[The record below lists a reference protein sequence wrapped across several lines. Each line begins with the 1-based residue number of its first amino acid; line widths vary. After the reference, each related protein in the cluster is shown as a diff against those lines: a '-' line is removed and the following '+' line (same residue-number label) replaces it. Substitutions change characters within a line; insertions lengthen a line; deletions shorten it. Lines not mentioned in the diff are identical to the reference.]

1 MKIKILKDVKDYTG
15 IKLIDYEYKL
25 DYDSELEYFTFE
37 LTIPKCLHYEGKYFP
52 EYNTGNI
59 IIIEMYNNR
68 IAGISLP
75 DGTLPGLLYTGEV
88 IKELYSDTEYS
99 IINIIHS
106 LTFLDKERLDY
117 IKSVSDK
124 YKKAVRFKIDIEDL
138 ENKLSK

>member
-15 IKLIDYEYKL
+15 IKLINYEYND
-25 DYDSELEYFTFE
+25 DYDFELECFTFE
-37 LTIPKCLHYEGKYFP
+37 LTIPKCLRYNSKYYK

-59 IIIEMYNNR
+59 IIIEIYDNR
-68 IAGISLP
+68 IRGISLP
-75 DGTLPGLLYTGEV
+75 NATLPGILENGEV
-88 IKELYSDTEYS
+88 IKELYLDNEYS